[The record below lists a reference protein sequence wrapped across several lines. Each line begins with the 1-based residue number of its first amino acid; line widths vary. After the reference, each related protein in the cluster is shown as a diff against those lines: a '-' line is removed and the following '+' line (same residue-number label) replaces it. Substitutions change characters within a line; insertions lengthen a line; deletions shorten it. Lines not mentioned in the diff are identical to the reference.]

1 MVHTADSLAQSLRA
15 KTTPILGA
23 YARIVAAHAAAERVH
38 KLAHS
43 AMHAFAHH
51 SPEEATC
58 ALRALDFATDR
69 MSDHV
74 EHALIAIDA
83 ERAA

>member
-1 MVHTADSLAQSLRA
+1 MV
-15 KTTPILGA
+15 TTVEGLTQAMRQRPNAIIGA
-23 YARIVAAHAAAERVH
+23 YARIIAANAAAERVH

-43 AMHAFAHH
+43 AMHAFANH
-51 SPEEATC
+51 SHEEAIC
-58 ALRALDFATDR
+58 ALRALDFATDQ

-74 EHALIAIDA
+74 EHALLQIAA

>member
-1 MVHTADSLAQSLRA
+1 MIATTEGLVQQLRA
-15 KTTPILGA
+15 KNNPILGS

-51 SPEEATC
+51 SHEEAVC
-58 ALRALDFATDR
+58 ALRALDFATDQ

-74 EHALIAIDA
+74 EHALLAISA

>member
-1 MVHTADSLAQSLRA
+1 MVHTADTLAQSLRA

-23 YARIVAAHAAAERVH
+23 YARIIAAHAAAERVH

-43 AMHAFAHH
+43 AMHAYAHH
-51 SPEEATC
+51 SHEEAVC
-58 ALRALDFATDR
+58 ALRALDFATDQ

-74 EHALIAIDA
+74 EHALRSIDA
-83 ERAA
+83 ERAS